1 MPTVEVKLSIAAPA
15 EETWQAVSR
24 IEDYADYMDSVNSVR
39 VTDSSGTR
47 RVSEWSVLLKGST
60 LEWVEEDE
68 IDDADRTMTFRQLT
82 GDLDHFGG
90 YWRVDPDGDHGSVTT
105 FFVEFEIGIPLLA
118 DMLNPVAAKALRDNA
133 EQMLTSIEQ
142 RVVAP

>member
-15 EETWQAVSR
+15 QATWQAVSR
-24 IEDYADYMDSVNSVR
+24 IEDYADYMENVNSVR
-39 VTDSSGTR
+39 VIESSGAQ

-68 IDDADRTMTFRQLT
+68 IDDAERVMTFRQRS
-82 GDLDHFGG
+82 GDLDRLDG
-90 YWRVDPDGDHGSVTT
+90 YWRVDPDGDHASVTT

-118 DMLNPVAAKALRDNA
+118 DMLDPVAAKALRDNA
-133 EQMLTSIEQ
+133 RQMLTAIEQ
-142 RVVAP
+142 RVVAS